1 MNLRNY
7 SGNISKKQIFLMSIP
22 VFFSN
27 IAVPGS
33 RVKQGQIIGYV
44 GSTGMSTGPHL
55 HYEVIENGKKINSQS
70 LKLPP
75 GKSLK
80 GPVREDF
87 EIVRIKT
94 DVLKSDLIIKIN

>member
-1 MNLRNY
+1 M
-7 SGNISKKQIFLMSIP
+7 SK
-22 VFFSN
+22 FSN
-27 IAVPGS
+27 LAVPGS
-33 RVKQGQIIGYV
+33 RVKQGRLSVTLGNWL
-44 GSTGMSTGPHL
+44 STGPHL
-55 HYEVIENGKKINSQS
+55 HYEVIENGKKINSQT

-75 GKSLK
+75 GKTLK